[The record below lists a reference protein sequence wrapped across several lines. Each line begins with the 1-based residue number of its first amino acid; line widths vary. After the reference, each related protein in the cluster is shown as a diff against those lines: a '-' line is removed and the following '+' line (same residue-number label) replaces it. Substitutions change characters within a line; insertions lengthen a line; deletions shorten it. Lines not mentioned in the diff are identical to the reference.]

1 MALAKL
7 RDDMRGN
14 GAWNAEVL
22 GGIVGDCRIILGGL
36 DTHSETVEVEPLVKV
51 VARVI
56 SARGHDIS
64 VFRDVKKAE
73 AGLLSRSTR

>member
-14 GAWNAEVL
+14 GTWNADVL
-22 GGIVGDCRIILGGL
+22 GGIVGDRRIILGGL
-36 DTHSETVEVEPLVKV
+36 DAHSDTLEVEPLVKV

-56 SARGHDIS
+56 SARGRDIS
-64 VFRDVKKAE
+64 VFRDPKKAE
-73 AGLLSRSTR
+73 AGLLSR